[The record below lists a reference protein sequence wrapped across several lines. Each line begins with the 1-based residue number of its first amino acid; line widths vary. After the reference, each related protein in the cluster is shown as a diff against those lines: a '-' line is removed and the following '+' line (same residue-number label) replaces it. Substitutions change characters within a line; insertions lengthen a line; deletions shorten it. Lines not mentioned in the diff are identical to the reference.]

1 MRPIKYT
8 DEQIFLGLYKAL
20 TLHGFSKLSLEK
32 IAKEANVSAAIL
44 SKRYG
49 SKKGLI
55 LNYFNYALKQTQL
68 VIHENQLKK
77 ANIETLEN
85 FLIHWPIKKGDA
97 AAIMSMIEIYS
108 EGVKDAELRKISQER
123 SVLIDEEVQR
133 LLKESIDKGEI
144 EDMDVK
150 ETSFLLQSS
159 ALGVA
164 MVWLNKQDQPLD
176 RLVKS
181 SIHRIVGLDK
191 RRGE

>member
-68 VIHENQLKK
+68 VIHENQLKE

-85 FLIHWPIKKGDA
+85 FLIHWSIKKGDA

-108 EGVKDAELRKISQER
+108 EGVKDDELRKISQER
-123 SVLIDEEVQR
+123 SVLIDLEVQR

-150 ETSFLLQSS
+150 ETSFLLQST

-176 RLVKS
+176 GLVKS
-181 SIHRIVGLDK
+181 SIYRIVGLVK